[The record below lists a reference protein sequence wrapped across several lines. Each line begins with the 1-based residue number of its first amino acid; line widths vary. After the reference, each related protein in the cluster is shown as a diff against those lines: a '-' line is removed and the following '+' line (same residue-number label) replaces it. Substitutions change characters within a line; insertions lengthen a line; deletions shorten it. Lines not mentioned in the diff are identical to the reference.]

1 MDGAR
6 IICYNVETETIQ
18 KRYKEVT
25 AVEDRIL
32 IADDDPSILMLISD
46 VLTDAGMQVRTAE
59 SGEAALRA
67 VEEETFSL
75 IILDIMMQ
83 GMSGFEVCAA
93 IRDSVDCPILFLSAK
108 DSVGDIIEGLGLGAD
123 DYLTKPF
130 AIDEL
135 VARIKAHLRRQARL
149 GENAGGD
156 VLRIGEIALD
166 RKTLTVTRGGVPVD
180 LSTREFELLDYL
192 MRNAGQTL
200 SREKIFHD
208 VWKTEYGDI
217 GTVAI
222 NIKNLR
228 AKIDPDWSYIKTV
241 WGSGYQFVTRSGL
254 RESKQAEAH

>member
-1 MDGAR
+1 M
-6 IICYNVETETIQ
+6 
-18 KRYKEVT
+18 
-25 AVEDRIL
+25 EDQIL

-46 VLTDAGMQVRTAE
+46 VLTDAGMQVRTVA
-59 SGEAALRA
+59 SGEEALRA
-67 VEEETFSL
+67 VGEETFSL
-75 IILDIMMQ
+75 IILDIMMK
-83 GMSGFEVCAA
+83 GISGLEVCAA
-93 IRDSVDCPILFLSAK
+93 IRDKVSCPILFLSAK
-108 DSVGDIIEGLGLGAD
+108 DSAHDIIEGLGLGAD

-149 GENAGGD
+149 GENTTGGD
-156 VLRIGEIALD
+156 VLRIGEITLD
-166 RKTLTVTRGGVPVD
+166 RRQLTVARGGVPVD

-200 SREKIFHD
+200 SREKIFRD
-208 VWKTEYGDI
+208 VWKTEFGDI

-228 AKIDPDWSYIKTV
+228 SKIDPDWAYIKTV

-254 RESKQAEAH
+254 NEGKQAGDA

>member
-1 MDGAR
+1 M
-6 IICYNVETETIQ
+6 
-18 KRYKEVT
+18 
-25 AVEDRIL
+25 

-46 VLTDAGMQVRTAE
+46 VLTDAGMQVRTVA
-59 SGEAALRA
+59 SGEEALHA
-67 VEEETFSL
+67 VGEETFSL
-75 IILDIMMQ
+75 IILDIMMK
-83 GMSGFEVCAA
+83 GISGLEVCAA
-93 IRDSVDCPILFLSAK
+93 IRDKVSCPILFLSAK
-108 DSVGDIIEGLGLGAD
+108 DSAHDIIEGLGLGAD

-149 GENAGGD
+149 GENTTGGD
-156 VLRIGEIALD
+156 VLRIGEITLD
-166 RKTLTVTRGGVPVD
+166 RRQLTVTRGGVPVD

-200 SREKIFHD
+200 SREKIFRD
-208 VWKTEYGDI
+208 VWKTEFGDI

-228 AKIDPDWSYIKTV
+228 SKIDPDWAYIKTV

-254 RESKQAEAH
+254 NEGKQAGDA

>member
-1 MDGAR
+1 M
-6 IICYNVETETIQ
+6 
-18 KRYKEVT
+18 
-25 AVEDRIL
+25 

-46 VLTDAGMQVRTAE
+46 VLTDAGMQVRTVA
-59 SGEAALRA
+59 SGEEALRA
-67 VEEETFSL
+67 VGEETFSL
-75 IILDIMMQ
+75 IILDIMMK
-83 GMSGFEVCAA
+83 GISGLEVCAA
-93 IRDSVDCPILFLSAK
+93 IRDKVSCPILFLSAK
-108 DSVGDIIEGLGLGAD
+108 DSAHDIIEGLGLGAD

-149 GENAGGD
+149 GENTMGSD
-156 VLRIGEIALD
+156 VLCYGEIALD
-166 RKTLTVTRGGVPVD
+166 RRQLTVTRGGVPVD

-200 SREKIFHD
+200 SREKIFRD
-208 VWKTEYGDI
+208 VWKTEFGDI

-228 AKIDPDWSYIKTV
+228 SKIDPDWAYIKTV

-254 RESKQAEAH
+254 NEEKQTGDA

>member
-1 MDGAR
+1 M
-6 IICYNVETETIQ
+6 
-18 KRYKEVT
+18 
-25 AVEDRIL
+25 EDRIL

-46 VLTDAGMQVRTAE
+46 VLTDAGMQVRTVA
-59 SGEAALRA
+59 SGEEALRA
-67 VEEETFSL
+67 VGEETFSL
-75 IILDIMMQ
+75 IILDIMMK
-83 GMSGFEVCAA
+83 GISGLEVCAA
-93 IRDSVDCPILFLSAK
+93 IRDKVSCPILFLSAK
-108 DSVGDIIEGLGLGAD
+108 DSAHDIIEGLGLGAD

-149 GENAGGD
+149 GENTTGGD
-156 VLRIGEIALD
+156 VLRIGEITLD
-166 RKTLTVTRGGVPVD
+166 RRQLTVTRGGVPVD

-200 SREKIFHD
+200 SREKIFRD
-208 VWKTEYGDI
+208 VWKTEFGDI

-228 AKIDPDWSYIKTV
+228 SKIDPDWAYIKTV

-254 RESKQAEAH
+254 NEGRQAGDA

>member
-1 MDGAR
+1 M
-6 IICYNVETETIQ
+6 
-18 KRYKEVT
+18 
-25 AVEDRIL
+25 EDRIL

-46 VLTDAGMQVRTAE
+46 VLTDAGMQVRTVA
-59 SGEAALRA
+59 SGEEALHA

-75 IILDIMMQ
+75 IILDIMMK
-83 GMSGFEVCAA
+83 GISGLEVCAA
-93 IRDSVDCPILFLSAK
+93 IRDKVSCPILFLSAK
-108 DSVGDIIEGLGLGAD
+108 DSAHDIIEGLGLGAD

-149 GENAGGD
+149 GENTTGSD

-166 RKTLTVTRGGVPVD
+166 RRQLTVTRGGVPVD

-200 SREKIFHD
+200 SREKIFRD
-208 VWKTEYGDI
+208 VWKTEFGDI

-228 AKIDPDWSYIKTV
+228 SKIDPDWAYIKTV

-254 RESKQAEAH
+254 NEEKQAGDA

>member
-1 MDGAR
+1 MD
-6 IICYNVETETIQ
+6 
-18 KRYKEVT
+18 
-25 AVEDRIL
+25 DRIL

-46 VLTDAGMQVRTAE
+46 VLTDAGMQVRTVT
-59 SGEAALRA
+59 SGEAALCA
-67 VEEETFSL
+67 TEEEAFSL

-83 GMSGFEVCAA
+83 GMSGLEVCAA
-93 IRDSVDCPILFLSAK
+93 IRDKVDCPILFLSAK
-108 DSVGDIIEGLGLGAD
+108 DSAHDIIEGLGLGAD

-130 AIDEL
+130 VIDEL

-149 GENAGGD
+149 GENAVGGD
-156 VLRIGEIALD
+156 VLRIGDIALD
-166 RKTLTVTRGGVPVD
+166 RKQLTVTRGGAPVE

-200 SREKIFHD
+200 SREKIFRD

-228 AKIDPDWSYIKTV
+228 AKIDPDWAYIKTV
-241 WGSGYQFVTRSGL
+241 WGSGYQFVSRSSFG
-254 RESKQAEAH
+254 ESKQTEAR

>member
-1 MDGAR
+1 MD
-6 IICYNVETETIQ
+6 
-18 KRYKEVT
+18 
-25 AVEDRIL
+25 DRIL

-46 VLTDAGMQVRTAE
+46 VLTDAGMQVRAVT

-67 VEEETFSL
+67 TEEEAFSL

-83 GMSGFEVCAA
+83 GMSGLEVCAA
-93 IRDSVDCPILFLSAK
+93 IRDKVDCPILFLSAK
-108 DSVGDIIEGLGLGAD
+108 DSAHDIIEGLGLGAD

-130 AIDEL
+130 VIDEL

-149 GENAGGD
+149 GENAVGGD
-156 VLRIGEIALD
+156 VLRIGDIALD
-166 RKTLTVTRGGVPVD
+166 RKQLTVTRGGAPVE

-200 SREKIFHD
+200 SREKIFRD

-228 AKIDPDWSYIKTV
+228 AKIDPDWAYIKTV
-241 WGSGYQFVTRSGL
+241 WGSGYQFVSRSSFG
-254 RESKQAEAH
+254 ESKQTEAR

>member
-1 MDGAR
+1 M
-6 IICYNVETETIQ
+6 
-18 KRYKEVT
+18 
-25 AVEDRIL
+25 EDRIL

-46 VLTDAGMQVRTAE
+46 VLTDAGMQVRTVA
-59 SGEAALRA
+59 SGEDALHA
-67 VEEETFSL
+67 VREETFSL
-75 IILDIMMQ
+75 IILDIMMK
-83 GMSGFEVCAA
+83 GISGLEVCAA
-93 IRDSVDCPILFLSAK
+93 IRDKVSCPLLFLSAK
-108 DSVGDIIEGLGLGAD
+108 DSAHDIIEGLGLGAD

-149 GENAGGD
+149 GENTMGSD
-156 VLRIGEIALD
+156 VLCYGEIALD
-166 RKTLTVTRGGVPVD
+166 RRQLTVTRGGVPVD

-200 SREKIFHD
+200 SREKIFRD
-208 VWKTEYGDI
+208 VWKTEFGDI

-228 AKIDPDWSYIKTV
+228 SKIDPDWAYIKTV

-254 RESKQAEAH
+254 NEEKQAGDA

>member
-1 MDGAR
+1 M
-6 IICYNVETETIQ
+6 
-18 KRYKEVT
+18 
-25 AVEDRIL
+25 EDRIL

-46 VLTDAGMQVRTAE
+46 VLTDAGMQVRTVA
-59 SGEAALRA
+59 SGEEALRT
-67 VEEETFSL
+67 VGEETFSL
-75 IILDIMMQ
+75 IILDIMMK
-83 GMSGFEVCAA
+83 GISGLEVCAA
-93 IRDSVDCPILFLSAK
+93 IRDKVSCPILFLSAK
-108 DSVGDIIEGLGLGAD
+108 DSAHDIIEGLGLGAD

-149 GENAGGD
+149 GENTMGSD
-156 VLRIGEIALD
+156 VLCYGEIALD
-166 RKTLTVTRGGVPVD
+166 RRQLTVTRGGVPVD

-200 SREKIFHD
+200 SREKIFRD
-208 VWKTEYGDI
+208 VWKTEFGDI

-228 AKIDPDWSYIKTV
+228 SKIDPDWAYIKTV

-254 RESKQAEAH
+254 IEGKQAGDA

>member
-1 MDGAR
+1 M
-6 IICYNVETETIQ
+6 
-18 KRYKEVT
+18 
-25 AVEDRIL
+25 

-46 VLTDAGMQVRTAE
+46 VLTDAGMQVRTVA
-59 SGEAALRA
+59 SGEEALHA
-67 VEEETFSL
+67 VGEETFSL
-75 IILDIMMQ
+75 IILDIMMK
-83 GMSGFEVCAA
+83 GISGLEVCAA
-93 IRDSVDCPILFLSAK
+93 IRDKVSCPILFLSAK
-108 DSVGDIIEGLGLGAD
+108 DSAHDIIEGLGLGAD

-149 GENAGGD
+149 GENTMGSD
-156 VLRIGEIALD
+156 VLCYGEIALD
-166 RKTLTVTRGGVPVD
+166 RRQLTVTRGGVPVD

-200 SREKIFHD
+200 SREKIFRD
-208 VWKTEYGDI
+208 IWKTEFGDI

-228 AKIDPDWSYIKTV
+228 SKIDPDWAYIKTV

-254 RESKQAEAH
+254 NEGKQAGDA

>member
-1 MDGAR
+1 M
-6 IICYNVETETIQ
+6 
-18 KRYKEVT
+18 
-25 AVEDRIL
+25 EDRIL

-46 VLTDAGMQVRTAE
+46 VLTDAGIQVCTVA
-59 SGEAALRA
+59 SGEEALHA
-67 VEEETFSL
+67 VGEETFSL
-75 IILDIMMQ
+75 IILDIMMK
-83 GMSGFEVCAA
+83 GISGLEVCAA
-93 IRDSVDCPILFLSAK
+93 IRDKVSCPILFLSAK
-108 DSVGDIIEGLGLGAD
+108 DSAHDIIEGLGLGAD

-149 GENAGGD
+149 GENTMGSD
-156 VLRIGEIALD
+156 VLCYGEIALD
-166 RKTLTVTRGGVPVD
+166 RRQLTVTRGGVPVD

-200 SREKIFHD
+200 SREKIFRD
-208 VWKTEYGDI
+208 VWKTEFGDI

-228 AKIDPDWSYIKTV
+228 SKIDPDWAYIKTV

-254 RESKQAEAH
+254 NEEKQTGDA

>member
-1 MDGAR
+1 M
-6 IICYNVETETIQ
+6 
-18 KRYKEVT
+18 
-25 AVEDRIL
+25 EDRIL

-46 VLTDAGMQVRTAE
+46 VLTDAGIQVCTVA
-59 SGEAALRA
+59 SGEEALHA
-67 VEEETFSL
+67 VGEETFSL
-75 IILDIMMQ
+75 IILDIMMK
-83 GMSGFEVCAA
+83 GISGLEVCAA
-93 IRDSVDCPILFLSAK
+93 IRDKVSCPILFLSAK
-108 DSVGDIIEGLGLGAD
+108 DSAHDIIEGLGLGAD

-149 GENAGGD
+149 GENTTGGD
-156 VLRIGEIALD
+156 VLRIGEITLD
-166 RKTLTVTRGGVPVD
+166 RRQLTVTRGGVPVD

-200 SREKIFHD
+200 SREKIFRD
-208 VWKTEYGDI
+208 VWKTEFGDI

-228 AKIDPDWSYIKTV
+228 SKIDPDWAYIKTV

-254 RESKQAEAH
+254 NEEKQAGDA

>member
-1 MDGAR
+1 M
-6 IICYNVETETIQ
+6 
-18 KRYKEVT
+18 
-25 AVEDRIL
+25 EDRIL

-46 VLTDAGMQVRTAE
+46 VLTDAGMQVRTVA
-59 SGEAALRA
+59 SGEEALHA
-67 VEEETFSL
+67 VGEETFSL
-75 IILDIMMQ
+75 IILDIMMK
-83 GMSGFEVCAA
+83 GISGLEVCAA
-93 IRDSVDCPILFLSAK
+93 IRDKVSCPILFLSAK
-108 DSVGDIIEGLGLGAD
+108 DSAHDIIEGLGLGAD

-149 GENAGGD
+149 GENTMGSD
-156 VLRIGEIALD
+156 VLCYGEIALD
-166 RKTLTVTRGGVPVD
+166 RRQLTVTRGGVPVD

-200 SREKIFHD
+200 SREKIFRD
-208 VWKTEYGDI
+208 IWKTEFGDI

-228 AKIDPDWSYIKTV
+228 SKIDPDWAYIKTV

-254 RESKQAEAH
+254 NEGKQAGDA